1 MSRLRMGDPGLA
13 PDSMLAYIEDM
24 LMELAQLAEI
34 SGEAALAGAI
44 RRAAQTTPVG
54 VPRLPPPAVADAI
67 ALRKSDDAA

>member
-13 PDSMLAYIEDM
+13 PDSVLAYIEDM

-44 RRAAQTTPVG
+44 RRAGQTKPVE
-54 VPRLPPPAVADAI
+54 VPRLVSPVPLGAI
-67 ALRKSDDAA
+67 AFQKPGDAA